1 MCMHFYEFFNEFFDP
16 CMLIRICRYHFVQ
29 GVLEI
34 LLKVMVKICRNS
46 KNQFFPTVHIKLPH
60 CTVRILQLFLLRLS
74 MNLNISLM
82 VPILDHKWW
91 SQCWNSRITWF
102 CYIPKCCLGIKISL
116 FTFAKF
122 HSFWFFHFAE
132 KVKIKWIAFMILQND
147 KIKIEELSWQF
158 GWLKEPI
165 FYIHKS

>member
-1 MCMHFYEFFNEFFDP
+1 MHFYEFFNEFFDP

-82 VPILDHKWW
+82 IPMLDHI
-91 SQCWNSRITWF
+91 SDDPNA
-102 CYIPKCCLGIKISL
+102 GIQGYLDFVIYQNVSL

-122 HSFWFFHFAE
+122 HSF
-132 KVKIKWIAFMILQND
+132 
-147 KIKIEELSWQF
+147 
-158 GWLKEPI
+158 
-165 FYIHKS
+165 

>member
-82 VPILDHKWW
+82 IPMLDHI
-91 SQCWNSRITWF
+91 SDDPNA
-102 CYIPKCCLGIKISL
+102 GIQGYLDFVIYQNVSL

-147 KIKIEELSWQF
+147 KIKIEEFSWQF
-158 GWLKEPI
+158 WWLKEPI
-165 FYIHKS
+165 FYFHKS